1 MILCREDLSIA
12 SVLGGLCLANAR
24 LGTVHGYASVLGGMF
39 ETAPHGAICAALLP
53 HVMRKNVQKLGIA
66 TLTICTYVGIIYVT
80 YYFSSYLPWCRTSR
94 QVLRARWVEGAQDTT
109 RAL

>member
-1 MILCREDLSIA
+1 MHVLTHICVLWCREDLSIA

-53 HVMRKNVQKLGIA
+53 HVMRKNVQKLGIVSP
-66 TLTICTYVGIIYVT
+66 Y
-80 YYFSSYLPWCRTSR
+80 SSIHF
-94 QVLRARWVEGAQDTT
+94 TT
-109 RAL
+109 H

>member
-1 MILCREDLSIA
+1 MAVYSRLYVSLCREDLSIA

-53 HVMRKNVQKLGIA
+53 HVMRKNVQKLGMSSS
-66 TLTICTYVGIIYVT
+66 IYLGV
-80 YYFSSYLPWCRTSR
+80 YISFSYS
-94 QVLRARWVEGAQDTT
+94 
-109 RAL
+109 